1 MITETTITRMTEQT
15 AMEFHIPLSEAH
27 NYDLISVTSSDYDE
41 GGDNKVTMCF
51 PCSSSTPLWA
61 AEVQR
66 ALSTCK
72 KNTMETLSLQLERTR
87 KREKFF
93 VKLFRLARRE
103 FRYFLS
109 ITKMG
114 KEIGA

>member
-1 MITETTITRMTEQT
+1 MTEQT
-15 AMEFHIPLSEAH
+15 AQEFHIPLQEAP

-41 GGDNKVTMCF
+41 GGDNKCTMCF
-51 PCSSSTPLWA
+51 PCPCSTPLWA

-66 ALSTCK
+66 AIATCK
-72 KNTMETLSLQLERTR
+72 KNTTEALSLQLERTR
-87 KREKFF
+87 KSEKFF

-103 FRYFLS
+103 WRYFLS
-109 ITKMG
+109 LTKPG